1 MAKQTGIITLK
12 GTIGGITFY
21 HTTLDGNLAHQKSS
35 LTKER
40 VMTDDAFIRTREN
53 GVEFGGACDAGKTLR
68 GGLRTFLRLGR
79 DRRVTSRLVK
89 SMMKVVHTDSTSI
102 RGKRVVEL
110 GDLTLLKGF
119 DFNKNAKLNEVF
131 TAPYSCS
138 VDRVAGTLTIDIPSF
153 VPQDAIVA
161 PEGTTHFR
169 IVSQGAEVDFSVK
182 QSTADNQQTGIL
194 AWDNSAT
201 TLISQ
206 AASVSAGSAL
216 PLFQML
222 GIQFYE
228 QINGDYYPLKNHT
241 YNSLQVVNVD
251 QV

>member
-21 HTTLDGNLAHQKSS
+21 HTSLDGDLAHQKSS
-35 LTKER
+35 LSKER

-53 GVEFGGACDAGKTLR
+53 AVEFGDACEAGKTLR
-68 GGLRTFLRLGR
+68 GGLRAFLRLAR

-89 SMMKVVHTDSTSI
+89 GMMTVVHTDSTSV

-131 TAPYSCS
+131 TAPFTTT
-138 VDRVAGTLTIDIPSF
+138 VDRAAGTLTFGVPAFI
-153 VPQDAIVA
+153 PQDVIVA
-161 PEGTTHFR
+161 PVGTTHFKL
-169 IVSQGAEVDFSVK
+169 VFQGSEIDFSTKVVNADS
-182 QSTADNQQTGIL
+182 QTTAIL
-194 AWDNSAT
+194 PWDGTAT
-201 TLISQ
+201 SVISQ
-206 AASVSAGSAL
+206 IATVTAGTIL
-216 PLFQML
+216 PLFMTI
-222 GIQFYE
+222 GVQFYE
-228 QINGDYYPLKNHT
+228 LVNGNYYPLMNHS